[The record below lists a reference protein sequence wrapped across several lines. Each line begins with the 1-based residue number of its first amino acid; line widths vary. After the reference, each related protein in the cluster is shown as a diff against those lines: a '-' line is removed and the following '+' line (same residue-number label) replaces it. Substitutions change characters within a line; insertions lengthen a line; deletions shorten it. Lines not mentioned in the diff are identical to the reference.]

1 MRIRLFLAERLFCC
15 PEQRER
21 LRSASAHS
29 HFGKG
34 IVVMGVPKVQSPR
47 VGGIHAIP
55 ELAPHWRKLDLR
67 EVLRR
72 RAAFVSISQTNSVYE
87 PWGAQGHENH
97 RARGSLEATI
107 RVVQAAR
114 RAKNFVSFNWVG
126 YSVFREDY
134 AKTIFDEVQYAAWVE
149 GKTFSPEQKRLDN
162 ELVPE
167 LKALVQPGDLQF
179 NELALQSC
187 FIGTPLPLELARKR
201 VEVIV
206 FTGIHLDWCVEGN
219 TRAARDHGYLP
230 IVIGDATGCQRP
242 EDEAAAMDRINR
254 YFAPVISSYQFVEL
268 LEGAEGSNGQQEA

>member
-1 MRIRLFLAERLFCC
+1 MSV
-15 PEQRER
+15 PEVRTP
-21 LRSASAHS
+21 SA
-29 HFGKG
+29 GKAA
-34 IVVMGVPKVQSPR
+34 

-67 EVLRR
+67 EILKRT
-72 RAAFVSISQTNSVYE
+72 AAFVSISQTNSVYE

-107 RVVQAAR
+107 RVVKAAR

-134 AKTIFDEVQYAAWVE
+134 PKTIFDEVQYASWVE
-149 GKTFSPEQKRLDN
+149 GKNFTPEQKQRDN

-167 LKALVQPGDLQF
+167 LKALVEPGDNLF

-219 TRAARDHGYLP
+219 VRAARDHGYLP

-268 LEGAEGSNGQQEA
+268 LEGN

>member
-1 MRIRLFLAERLFCC
+1 MSVAGLRDPLA
-15 PEQRER
+15 
-21 LRSASAHS
+21 
-29 HFGKG
+29 
-34 IVVMGVPKVQSPR
+34 
-47 VGGIHAIP
+47 GGIHAIP
-55 ELAPHWRKLDLR
+55 ELAPQWRNLDLAAILKR
-67 EVLRR
+67 K
-72 RAAFVSISQTNSVYE
+72 AAFVSISQTNSVYQ
-87 PWGAQGHENH
+87 PWGAQGDENH

-126 YSVFREDY
+126 YSVFRENY
-134 AKTIFDEVQYAAWVE
+134 AQTDFDRVQYAEWV
-149 GKTFSPEQKRLDN
+149 KAKAFTPEQKQLDN

-167 LKALVQPGDLQF
+167 LKALVEPGDRQF

-219 TRAARDHGYLP
+219 VRGARDHGYLP

-254 YFAPVISSYQFVEL
+254 YFAPVISSYRFVEL
-268 LEGAEGSNGQQEA
+268 LEA